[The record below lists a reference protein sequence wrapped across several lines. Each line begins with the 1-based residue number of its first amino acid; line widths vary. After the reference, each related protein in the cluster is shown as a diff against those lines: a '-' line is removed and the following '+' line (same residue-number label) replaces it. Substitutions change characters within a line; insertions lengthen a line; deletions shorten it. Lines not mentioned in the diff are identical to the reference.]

1 MSEGESDRQT
11 QGGRSLE
18 GDEKRE
24 GEREEEGE
32 GEREL
37 LVSNRRRKKGRERD

>member
-32 GEREL
+32 REL
-37 LVSNRRRKKGRERD
+37 LVSSRRRKKGRERD

>member
-32 GEREL
+32 REL
-37 LVSNRRRKKGRERD
+37 LVSSRRREKGRERD